1 MANSLSCLMPT
12 LFAALDIVSR
22 EIVGFIPAVS
32 VNAAPNGVAKGDPIK
47 IPVTQTAES
56 YDVVPGA
63 APGDNGDQ
71 EVACV
76 TMTIQKSKYAPVR
89 WTGEEQLSVSN
100 AGVLNTVLRDQ
111 FAQAMRVLV
120 NEAEQDIASCYK
132 EASRAYGTAGTTPFA
147 AGVTDVA
154 QVRKILVDNGAP
166 LNDLQLVVDT
176 AAGANLR
183 ANTQLTKANEAGTDA
198 TLRRG
203 ELLQISGMSIRESA
217 GIRPHVAGSFTG
229 DAVVNNSGGYKPGA
243 NIVAYDGA
251 SAADFKAGDI
261 VTFADDNNKYVIN
274 KAGTVSPLTLNLPG
288 LRSAVADDAAVTLG
302 KAYTPNLAFDRNAIQ
317 AIFRTPAVPQGGDM
331 ADDRT
336 VITDPVSGLSFD
348 VSVYRQ
354 YKQVKYEVG
363 LAWGWKCI
371 KPEHVAILLG

>member
-22 EIVGFIPAVS
+22 EMVGFIPAVS
-32 VNAAPNGVAKGDPIK
+32 INAAPNGVAKGDTIK
-47 IPVTQTAES
+47 IPVAQTAES
-56 YDVVPGA
+56 YDVVPGS

-71 EVACV
+71 EAACV
-76 TMTIQKSKYAPVR
+76 AMTIRKSKYAPIR

-100 AGVLNTVLRDQ
+100 AGVLNAMLRDQ

-147 AGVTDVA
+147 AGVADVA

-203 ELLQISGMSIRESA
+203 ELIQISGMSIRESA

-229 DAVVNNSGGYKPGA
+229 NAVVNNSGGYKSGA
-243 NIVAYDGA
+243 NIIAYDGA

-261 VTFADDNNKYVIN
+261 VTFADDNSKYVVN
-274 KAGTVSPLTLNLPG
+274 KAGTVSPLTLNFPG
-288 LRSAVADDAAVTLG
+288 LMDAVADDAAIALG

-317 AIFRTPAVPQGGDM
+317 AVFRTPAVPQGGDM

-363 LAWGWKCI
+363 LAWGWKCV

>member
-47 IPVTQTAES
+47 IPVAQTAES

-120 NEAEQDIASCYK
+120 NEAEQDIASCYR

-154 QVRKILVDNGAP
+154 RVRKILVDNGAP

-183 ANTQLTKANEAGTDA
+183 ANTQLTRANEAGTDA

-217 GIRPHVAGSFTG
+217 GIRPHAAGSFTG

-251 SAADFKAGDI
+251 SAADFRAGDI
-261 VTFADDNNKYVIN
+261 VTFADADDKYVISR
-274 KAGTVSPLTLNLPG
+274 AGTVSPLTLNLPG
-288 LRSAVADDAAVTLG
+288 LRNAVADDAAVTLG
-302 KAYTPNLAFDRNAIQ
+302 EAYTPNLAFDRNAIQ

>member
-76 TMTIQKSKYAPVR
+76 TMTIRKSKYAPVR

-120 NEAEQDIASCYK
+120 NEAEQDIASCYR

-154 QVRKILVDNGAP
+154 RVRKILVDNGAP

-183 ANTQLTKANEAGTDA
+183 ANTQLTRANEAGTDA

-217 GIRPHVAGSFTG
+217 GIRPHAAGSFTG

-251 SAADFKAGDI
+251 SAADFRAGDI
-261 VTFADDNNKYVIN
+261 VTFADADDKYVISR
-274 KAGTVSPLTLNLPG
+274 AGTVSPLTLNLPG
-288 LRSAVADDAAVTLG
+288 LRNAVADDAAVTLG
-302 KAYTPNLAFDRNAIQ
+302 GAYTPNLAFDRNAIQ

-336 VITDPVSGLSFD
+336 VVTDPVSGLSFD